1 MRHRVKK
8 HLHLSGMDKA
18 QRKSAVRNLLT
29 GLFTHQSI
37 QTTEKRALAIEP
49 IAHRLI
55 EVANSDH
62 SEYNKIRMIGS
73 IFFTK
78 DASVSLLTLATKY
91 KDQNGGYTRIT
102 PIKFRDGD
110 GAKLV
115 RIELV

>member
-29 GLFTHQSI
+29 GLFTHKSI
-37 QTTEKRALAIEP
+37 QTTEKRALAITP
-49 IAHRLI
+49 LAHRLI
-55 EVANSDH
+55 DVANSEH
-62 SEYNKIRMIGS
+62 TEYNKIRMIGAEL
-73 IFFTK
+73 FTK
-78 DASVSLLTLATKY
+78 EASVSLLALAGKY

-102 PIKFRDGD
+102 PIKYRDGD
-110 GAKLV
+110 AAKLV